1 MSYLKRFISLRPV
14 AKYALASHFWLGF
27 CLSLL
32 LILQI
37 NGATAQENNAPNA
50 PANKAQANKTQSQT
64 LVLLGNSLVVGYG
77 LPQADSF
84 AKQLQTALTKANR
97 RVQIIN
103 AGVSGDTSA
112 GGAARFEWSVP
123 ARADAIMIALGGN
136 DLLRGL
142 PPATM
147 QANLESIIV
156 RAKARQL
163 KILLVGQRAPPNMG
177 ADYMRR
183 FNRVFPHLAK
193 KHGLLFYP
201 FFLEHVAGNA
211 SLNQADGIHPNKQG
225 VAIMVEHILPFIFD
239 LLDSQ

>member
-1 MSYLKRFISLRPV
+1 MSYLKRFIGLRPV
-14 AKYALASHFWLGF
+14 AKYAFGSIFW
-27 CLSLL
+27 LSLL
-32 LILQI
+32 LILPI
-37 NGATAQENNAPNA
+37 NGTSAQQND
-50 PANKAQANKTQSQT
+50 AQRLK
-64 LVLLGNSLVVGYG
+64 LVLLGDSLVAGYG
-77 LPQADSF
+77 LPKADSF
-84 AKQLQTALTKANR
+84 AEQLQTALTKANR
-97 RVQIIN
+97 QVQIIN

-183 FNRVFPHLAK
+183 FNSVFPYLAE
-193 KHGLLFYP
+193 KHGTLLYP
-201 FFLEHVAGNA
+201 FFLEHVAGIQ

-225 VAIMVEHILPFIFD
+225 VAVMVEHILPFIFD
-239 LLDSQ
+239 LLDAH

>member
-1 MSYLKRFISLRPV
+1 MSYLKRFIGLRPV
-14 AKYALASHFWLGF
+14 AKYTLAYCF

-32 LILQI
+32 FILQI
-37 NGATAQENNAPNA
+37 NAAQAQQNNAQNI
-50 PANKAQANKTQSQT
+50 K
-64 LVLLGNSLVVGYG
+64 LVLLGDSLVAGYG

-84 AKQLQTALTKANR
+84 AQQLQTALITANR

-123 ARADAIMIALGGN
+123 DEADAIMIALGGN

-142 PPATM
+142 PPANM

-156 RAKARQL
+156 RAKARKL

-183 FNRVFPHLAK
+183 FNQVFPSLAE
-193 KHGLLFYP
+193 KHELMLYP
-201 FFLEHVAGNA
+201 FFLQHVAGIQA
-211 SLNQADGIHPNKQG
+211 LNQPDGIHPNKQG
-225 VAIMVEHILPFIFD
+225 VAIMVAHILPFILT
-239 LLDSQ
+239 LLDTH